1 MMNHLTCSF
10 HKVKTMATECDVD
23 DPQLPR
29 QRKRPRRYDD
39 GASADFPITVEDMY
53 RRVYFEVL
61 DLITETIKN
70 RFDQPGYKM
79 YRHLEELL
87 MKASKKENFSTE
99 LQYVSNFY
107 GDDIHKDNLE
117 IQLNTLDNRIKDSVV
132 SIFDVRDYLKN
143 LTTTERTLLNEVV
156 IVAKLLLVMPATN
169 ASSERS
175 FSAMSRVK
183 SYLRSTMGQER
194 LNNFMMLHV
203 HKEATDMCM

>member
-1 MMNHLTCSF
+1 
-10 HKVKTMATECDVD
+10 MATECDVD

-117 IQLNTLDNRIKDSVV
+117 IQLNTLRNSIKDSIV
-132 SIFDVRDYLKN
+132 SIFDVRDYLQN
-143 LTTTERTLLNEVV
+143 LTMTERTLLIEVV
-156 IVAKLLLVMPATN
+156 LVANLLLVMPATN

-175 FSAMSRVK
+175 CKIVPEVYNGTGAPHQFDDIACSQ
-183 SYLRSTMGQER
+183 RSNRYFKDGGCGQ
-194 LNNFMMLHV
+194 
-203 HKEATDMCM
+203 